1 MSNCKTI
8 AICNQK
14 GGVGKTTTSVNL
26 GIGLAMQGKKV
37 LLVDADPQGD
47 LTTCLGWQDTDSLG
61 ITLAT
66 KLTDVMNETM
76 NDPMVGILHHDEG
89 VDLIPANLELSAM
102 EYNLMNAMSRET
114 TMKNYLNQIKDR
126 YDFVVID
133 CMPSLSMVKFI
144 CQDIRTI
151 TFDKEFDVVLNMA
164 DGAIGYLEDDGEN
177 HKIFSVIAKALKNGG
192 KHFMDIMNGSYAET
206 HFPCK
211 LWDAGEKGLTLS
223 AFEWEKDRKTLI
235 YGQVDYM
242 YGEALY
248 KPEMKEGNPIRLYSL
263 DEITEI
269 FCKLGLRICNSFA
282 DFSGKPSSD
291 NDIQLMVYSIR
302 E

>member
-1 MSNCKTI
+1 
-8 AICNQK
+8 
-14 GGVGKTTTSVNL
+14 
-26 GIGLAMQGKKV
+26 
-37 LLVDADPQGD
+37 
-47 LTTCLGWQDTDSLG
+47 
-61 ITLAT
+61 
-66 KLTDVMNETM
+66 MNE
-76 NDPMVGILHHDEG
+76 
-89 VDLIPANLELSAM
+89 S
-102 EYNLMNAMSRET
+102 
-114 TMKNYLNQIKDR
+114 KKKDR
-126 YDFVVID
+126 YEDAKKFVRY
-133 CMPSLSMVKFI
+133 S
-144 CQDIRTI
+144 
-151 TFDKEFDVVLNMA
+151 
-164 DGAIGYLEDDGEN
+164 DGAKMYSMGMTKFQEVAKDAKACYKIGQLVLVNTEILDKYLETFN
-177 HKIFSVIAKALKNGG
+177 I
-192 KHFMDIMNGSYAET
+192 T
-206 HFPCK
+206 
-211 LWDAGEKGLTLS
+211 DAGEKGLTLS

>member
-192 KHFMDIMNGSYAET
+192 KHFMDIMNGSYAQT